1 MLNLCKFCM
10 MNIKTFGEGK
20 ILMIT
25 ITANSLRIPIY
36 VFIDGFDEMT
46 RVLLDENITEDDI
59 LSVEMVFVD
68 FFNKINGNI
77 ERIFGNGTIWI

>member
-36 VFIDGFDEMT
+36 VFTNNNVRMQYYNFLMENYDE
-46 RVLLDENITEDDI
+46 VCI
-59 LSVEMVFVD
+59 VD
-68 FFNKINGNI
+68 TKS
-77 ERIFGNGTIWI
+77 